1 MILLM
6 DMKENMYATITS
18 NFSHSRHHITGC
30 TLSANTNTMSYLS
43 ASIAAT
49 ILIPV
54 TLWLLNL
61 MIQNKK
67 KHDNDKKGQ

>member
-1 MILLM
+1 MQRLRQILAILGIILLVAL
-6 DMKENMYATITS
+6 YLLTIIAAI
-18 NFSHSRHHITGC
+18 FG
-30 TLSANTNTMSYLS
+30 NTNTMSYLS